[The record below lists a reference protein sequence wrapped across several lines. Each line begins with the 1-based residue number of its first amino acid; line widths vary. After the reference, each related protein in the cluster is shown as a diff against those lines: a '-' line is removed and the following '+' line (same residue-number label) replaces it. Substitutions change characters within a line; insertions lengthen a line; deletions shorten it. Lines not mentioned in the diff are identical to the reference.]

1 MVNRMYQVIR
11 MHGDNEVWWFFEGW
25 QEDIVEEQHFATFEE
40 AVAAYTLLWHEYK
53 IKYSCVSAKEN
64 YLCAFWNEEE
74 LRYCEE
80 CEDDLQQ
87 YHSIALLKDFES
99 VTITSERNLY
109 ETANHCGKTK
119 CCQRSE

>member
-25 QEDIVEEQHFATFEE
+25 QEDIVEEQYFATFEE
-40 AVAAYTLLWHEYK
+40 AVAAYTLLWNEYK

-87 YHSIALLKDFES
+87 YHSIALLKDFEP

-109 ETANHCGKTK
+109 ETANHYGKTK

>member
-25 QEDIVEEQHFATFEE
+25 QEDIVEEQYFATFEE

-80 CEDDLQQ
+80 MRGMI
-87 YHSIALLKDFES
+87 YSNTTPLL
-99 VTITSERNLY
+99 Y
-109 ETANHCGKTK
+109 
-119 CCQRSE
+119 

>member
-1 MVNRMYQVIR
+1 MYQVIR

-25 QEDIVEEQHFATFEE
+25 QEDIVEEQYFATFEE
-40 AVAAYTLLWHEYK
+40 AVATYTLLWNEYK

-87 YHSIALLKDFES
+87 YHSIALLKDFEP